1 MRRRRERGVK
11 GAWRLPL
18 ICHKDGRHVMIANV
32 EQIGLEEEEE
42 EERQG
47 KGERRQ
53 MAKLAWCQRYQ
64 DMTTQ
69 GNLPLHSDTCC
80 CLCVHVLGIHVRTNT
95 VAGNSPTRLWHFTRA
110 LLPQCGQ
117 RTSLICYLRWNDDNL
132 MFQCRCMLWLRY
144 LSMYESLKQNEG
156 ER

>member
-42 EERQG
+42 EEEEEERQG

-53 MAKLAWCQRYQ
+53 MAKLAWCQ
-64 DMTTQ
+64 
-69 GNLPLHSDTCC
+69 
-80 CLCVHVLGIHVRTNT
+80 
-95 VAGNSPTRLWHFTRA
+95 
-110 LLPQCGQ
+110 
-117 RTSLICYLRWNDDNL
+117 
-132 MFQCRCMLWLRY
+132 
-144 LSMYESLKQNEG
+144 
-156 ER
+156 